1 MFMQFCVNSSMYFSL
16 FSNSDVAP
24 SSLKDMTWGT
34 WQVPLRSGLAL
45 FKLCLSVNLC
55 TPSLSLVPSSHIL
68 ECWEP
73 WQYVS
78 PSVQSLILQ
87 CSNAA
92 AQPSSGRLRSV
103 LPELTFYSNCSTLL
117 NFVFSLFLLMPV
129 LVASCLPFSSHSRL
143 PHGNFILI
151 LWHWLPAAPFQL
163 SLEPPPDSPLLIYNP
178 EQHLPQQSPPCDSS
192 PPLSLAWLLPLAWS
206 RWPLSF
212 SSSLTQLLCSSQELV
227 MGRRQSDRSL
237 KEVLFKYQH
246 VWHKIHRVWTR
257 VLWA

>member
-1 MFMQFCVNSSMYFSL
+1 MTICLTKRAVLNTTVLKCCSSTFIRQTPFCASRVNFL
-16 FSNSDVAP
+16 
-24 SSLKDMTWGT
+24 
-34 WQVPLRSGLAL
+34 
-45 FKLCLSVNLC
+45 
-55 TPSLSLVPSSHIL
+55 
-68 ECWEP
+68 
-73 WQYVS
+73 
-78 PSVQSLILQ
+78 
-87 CSNAA
+87 
-92 AQPSSGRLRSV
+92 
-103 LPELTFYSNCSTLL
+103 SNCSTLL